1 MSSHKYTFIGLLTGW
16 IVLPSFSE
24 ADSQWIEIESDMECT
39 YYKGTDQKS
48 GAIPLRAVCTWSIP
62 AVTIQDT
69 LEEFHNHA
77 EIFSQLM
84 KSEFVSK
91 NHNTTLILQVHDFP
105 GFTDRT
111 ALMEFESEIIENGK
125 RIHFRKASTQTSLP
139 PELIEVSVN
148 NGSWEILET
157 ANGSTVVFETSYS
170 AGGYIP
176 TFITNSFQ
184 LSGAKNI
191 MTELKNNVNT
201 QTPSGP

>member
-77 EIFSQLM
+77 ENSPQKPAPDVAGNSDRTRSTSMTSFLIIPVWDFHRPTTTTGGYLRHTPSLPQPP
-84 KSEFVSK
+84 FSK
-91 NHNTTLILQVHDFP
+91 NLH
-105 GFTDRT
+105 
-111 ALMEFESEIIENGK
+111 
-125 RIHFRKASTQTSLP
+125 
-139 PELIEVSVN
+139 
-148 NGSWEILET
+148 
-157 ANGSTVVFETSYS
+157 
-170 AGGYIP
+170 
-176 TFITNSFQ
+176 
-184 LSGAKNI
+184 
-191 MTELKNNVNT
+191 
-201 QTPSGP
+201 